1 LLRLAYSPLYTQGI
15 SPSARFPRQRY
26 VMVREALEPAVQRGQ
41 VELIPP
47 RSIKREELLRVHTP
61 GYVQGFYEGTLSE
74 AVQRRIG
81 LRPWKPEFVQRTE
94 LLMGGSLAALEELAA
109 GARYAGN
116 MAGGTHH
123 AHAHQG
129 GGFCVF
135 NDVAVTAQTAISVLG
150 FRQVLVIDLD
160 VHHGDGTAT
169 IFERE
174 PRVTTLSLHGRRNY
188 PARKPPSDYDVTF
201 EDETGDAEYTETL
214 LEVLPELFQTHHP
227 DLVIYQAG
235 VDALAEDTLGRLALS
250 QAGLATRNRI
260 VYDQAEAHDC
270 PVLILMGGGY
280 ADPLSSS
287 AEAHAEVF
295 LEAARRSCS

>member
-1 LLRLAYSPLYTQGI
+1 MLRLAYSPLYAEGI
-15 SPSARFPRQRY
+15 SSSARFPRQRY
-26 VMVREALEPAVQRGQ
+26 VLVREAVESAVQRGQ
-41 VELIPP
+41 IEVVAP
-47 RSIKREELLRVHTP
+47 RPITREELLRVHTP
-61 GYVQGFYEGTLSE
+61 EYVQGFYEGTLSA

-81 LRPWKPEFVQRTE
+81 LRPWKPEFVRRTE
-94 LLMGGSLAALEELAA
+94 LLMGGSLAALEELAS

-123 AHAHQG
+123 AHADQG

-135 NDVAVTAQTAISVLG
+135 NDVAVCAQAAIEVHG

-169 IFERE
+169 IFRDE
-174 PRVTTLSLHGRRNY
+174 PRVTTLSFHGKRNY
-188 PARKPPSDYDVTF
+188 PARKPPSDRDVTF
-201 EDETGDAEYTETL
+201 EDETRDAEYIETL
-214 LEVLPELFQTHHP
+214 LNVLPELFQTHHP

-235 VDALAEDTLGRLALS
+235 VDALAEDTLGRLSLS

-270 PVLILMGGGY
+270 PVLVLMGGGY
-280 ADPLSSS
+280 ADPLSAS

-295 LEAARRSCS
+295 LEAARRA